1 MVMSGDKVNKN
12 NALEGLKVVECAT
25 VIAAPLCGRML
36 ADFGAE
42 VIHVE
47 TPVKGDHLRNFGFE
61 VDGINPWW
69 KSYSRNKKLITL
81 NISKSKGQEI
91 LFNLLKDADIF
102 IENFRPGRLEDWGIS
117 IESLFEINPKL
128 IIVRVSGYGQ
138 TGPYSNQPG
147 FGTLMEAMSGF
158 AEMTGEHD
166 GMPTLPQF
174 PLADTCAGFY
184 AALATMFA
192 VYNRDIVGDEKGQV
206 IDVSIWESLFSILGP
221 NALVHN
227 LTGLAPKR
235 MGNRAPTSAPRN
247 TYKTKDNRWLALA
260 GATQTTAIRLFEVIG
275 LPELINDPRF
285 NNNSNRVLNV
295 KELDVYISD
304 WIGKY
309 SLKEVSKILHE
320 NAVPVGPVFNI
331 VDIMENAHA
340 KAREMIVEVDD
351 NGLKLPTESVF
362 PKMSRTPGK
371 IKHLGKEMG
380 ADNIEI
386 FTDRLGMNEEE
397 IINLKK
403 EGII

>member
-1 MVMSGDKVNKN
+1 
-12 NALEGLKVVECAT
+12 
-25 VIAAPLCGRML
+25 
-36 ADFGAE
+36 
-42 VIHVE
+42 
-47 TPVKGDHLRNFGFE
+47 
-61 VDGINPWW
+61 
-69 KSYSRNKKLITL
+69 
-81 NISKSKGQEI
+81 
-91 LFNLLKDADIF
+91 
-102 IENFRPGRLEDWGIS
+102 
-117 IESLFEINPKL
+117 
-128 IIVRVSGYGQ
+128 
-138 TGPYSNQPG
+138 
-147 FGTLMEAMSGF
+147 
-158 AEMTGEHD
+158 
-166 GMPTLPQF
+166 
-174 PLADTCAGFY
+174 
-184 AALATMFA
+184 
-192 VYNRDIVGDEKGQV
+192 
-206 IDVSIWESLFSILGP
+206 
-221 NALVHN
+221 
-227 LTGLAPKR
+227 

-275 LPELINDPRF
+275 RPELINDPRF

-295 KELDVYISD
+295 EELDVYISD

-309 SLKEVSKILHE
+309 SLEEVSKILHE

-386 FTDRLGMNEEE
+386 FTDRLGMSEEE
-397 IINLKK
+397 INNLKK

>member
-117 IESLFEINPKL
+117 IESLFKINPKL

-138 TGPYSNQPG
+138 TGPYSDQPG

-192 VYNRDIVGDEKGQV
+192 VYNRDIVGDGKGQV

-275 LPELINDPRF
+275 RPELINDPRF

-295 KELDVYISD
+295 EELDVYISD

-309 SLKEVSKILHE
+309 SLEEVSKILHE

-380 ADNIEI
+380 ADNIKI
-386 FTDRLGMNEEE
+386 FTDRLGMSEEE
-397 IINLKK
+397 INNLKK